1 MFKANVN
8 KMLKKLQYQNQTNP
22 GNKTT
27 YQRPPRPRSTS
38 FKTNKDYNRSKN
50 KAIIREAI
58 HDY

>member
-1 MFKANVN
+1 MSKVNVN
-8 KMLKKLQYQNQTNP
+8 KMLKKLQHQNQTNP

-38 FKTNKDYNRSKN
+38 FKTNKDYNRAKN
-50 KAIIREAI
+50 KATIKEAI